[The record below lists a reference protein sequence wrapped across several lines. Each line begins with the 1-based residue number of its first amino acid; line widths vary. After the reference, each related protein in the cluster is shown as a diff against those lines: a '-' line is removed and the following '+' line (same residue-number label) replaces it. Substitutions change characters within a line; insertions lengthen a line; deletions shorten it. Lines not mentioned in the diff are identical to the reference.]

1 MKIKLMLMAIF
12 ISGIFLSGCAS
23 QTLKA
28 PCDQYANFC
37 GSKTKIN
44 QW

>member
-1 MKIKLMLMAIF
+1 MKIKLITLFLMSMVVAA
-12 ISGIFLSGCAS
+12 CA
-23 QTLKA
+23 TEPLKA
-28 PCDQYANFC
+28 PCNEHATFC